1 MLEDVHVIHNMHW
14 RSRSPD
20 LRRNGTRSALDLTFH
35 RVFTVL
41 YVILYLIAFFVVFC
55 CAFCCHSVRYI
66 SELVPRNIDSSFD
79 DSYEASPPPPSEPLP
94 GPQPN
99 ETWLL
104 TVVKTCHAPCPS
116 YFFTIAFIGKNH
128 AVAALLTLCFAHFRE
143 SKALA
148 LCVKWQA
155 SGKPRSMGPC
165 RKVFTTMA
173 LGGVR

>member
-35 RVFTVL
+35 RVLTVL
-41 YVILYLIAFFVVFC
+41 YVILYLIAFFVMFC

-66 SELVPRNIDSSFD
+66 RELVPRNIDSSFD

-104 TVVKTCHAPCPS
+104 TVINGCHAACPS
-116 YFFTIAFIGKNH
+116 YFFTIF
-128 AVAALLTLCFAHFRE
+128 LYYSFYRQESRSRSPAHFVFRSFPRE
-143 SKALA
+143 QSFGT
-148 LCVKWQA
+148 VW
-155 SGKPRSMGPC
+155 
-165 RKVFTTMA
+165 
-173 LGGVR
+173 